1 MFVYFLHLYLV
12 YFQVNGHS
20 LVGADH
26 HRAVEVLKLAGNS
39 VVMIVARETLAP
51 VIKPETEPQNVE
63 EVDGGMKI
71 YAQVYS
77 YIFYSKSIIE
87 KIPLVIS
94 FLKSSTIA

>member
-1 MFVYFLHLYLV
+1 MCFRASFVVMFHLLCV
-12 YFQVNGHS
+12 VQVNGHS

-51 VIKPETEPQNVE
+51 VMEPAHEPSTVE

-71 YAQVYS
+71 YAQVHHLNFQLEPQHS
-77 YIFYSKSIIE
+77 V
-87 KIPLVIS
+87 L
-94 FLKSSTIA
+94 LQDAL